1 MTATAPPD
9 TIHVNSWDELDNLTA
24 DALLGSN
31 SGKTL
36 KTYNY
41 ECVDTINYSTLI
53 FNIDA
58 VLAAPDGTESRITKT
73 AEWSVELVS
82 VEYYA
87 GLRYEPPHHNIPIAY
102 YAHVDRYRNYSDGS
116 RIGPDEFLNYGHFD
130 FYSLDYLPPVSSNC
144 WWGEMEC
151 IFPEEV
157 QNLPLISTIHYYE
170 DMFSPTN
177 PFAPNK
183 EPIVVKY
190 IPLEDDGYHNYFG
203 FRLKVN
209 RNAYVI
215 NFFGVKLTMEEL
227 FSFDL
232 NKEEPHYGGWEDDYT
247 VQDFDV
253 YRNSIDYGEMTDEKT
268 IFNVCKDVPV
278 VNRDT
283 ILEVQRVDTDYGRGF
298 YIPVNVSEANIS
310 TPGSHQTSWGWYYKN
325 FREVRQ
331 IWPYETYNYNND
343 YGMSWGS
350 FGFSRESYCQ
360 YLHIDGRIIDFVE
373 AYNLHQGP
381 IISTVTRTSTGYHH
395 HLERL
400 SYLYSL
406 PHYADCDIYIDFYD
420 GPEDLISDMTY
431 EELIEDFEKRKEEE
445 LMQQRETMRKKPS
458 LTRGNDRDAKP
469 TVRFDTRLPNSFN
482 RNK

>member
-1 MTATAPPD
+1 
-9 TIHVNSWDELDNLTA
+9 
-24 DALLGSN
+24 
-31 SGKTL
+31 
-36 KTYNY
+36 
-41 ECVDTINYSTLI
+41 
-53 FNIDA
+53 
-58 VLAAPDGTESRITKT
+58 
-73 AEWSVELVS
+73 
-82 VEYYA
+82 
-87 GLRYEPPHHNIPIAY
+87 
-102 YAHVDRYRNYSDGS
+102 
-116 RIGPDEFLNYGHFD
+116 
-130 FYSLDYLPPVSSNC
+130 
-144 WWGEMEC
+144 
-151 IFPEEV
+151 
-157 QNLPLISTIHYYE
+157 
-170 DMFSPTN
+170 
-177 PFAPNK
+177 
-183 EPIVVKY
+183 
-190 IPLEDDGYHNYFG
+190 
-203 FRLKVN
+203 
-209 RNAYVI
+209 
-215 NFFGVKLTMEEL
+215 
-227 FSFDL
+227 
-232 NKEEPHYGGWEDDYT
+232 
-247 VQDFDV
+247 
-253 YRNSIDYGEMTDEKT
+253 IDYGEMTDEET
-268 IFNVCKDVPV
+268 IFNMCKDVPV

-343 YGMSWGS
+343 YGMSWGD

-400 SYLYSL
+400 SYLYGL

-445 LMQQRETMRKKPS
+445 LIQQREAMRKKPS
-458 LTRGNDRDAKP
+458 FTLGNDRDAKP
-469 TVRFDTRLPNSFN
+469 TVRFDTRLPKSFN